1 MSEIFAKPKTFD
13 NQLFIKIASTFCLQN
28 YFYFVIF
35 LKKKREKYA
44 GFQKTPNFTS
54 PKLQTGYFEPFG
66 NQCMPHVKH
75 SRKKKILLV
84 DDEPNILVA
93 LEYLF
98 EEEGFTV
105 QKAFDG
111 HQALMKLQSF
121 HPSIVVLDVMMPGMD
136 GFEVARRIRHIE
148 KYDNIQIVFL
158 TAKGTADDRVT
169 GYSSGGEVYL
179 TKPFDNEELV
189 NIVNEMVEFG

>member
-1 MSEIFAKPKTFD
+1 L
-13 NQLFIKIASTFCLQN
+13 NLQN

-35 LKKKREKYA
+35 SKKKPKKYA
-44 GFQKTPNFTS
+44 GFEKTLIFTS
-54 PKLQTGYFEPFG
+54 PKLRIGYFEPFG
-66 NQCMPHVKH
+66 TLCMSHVKH
-75 SRKKKILLV
+75 PKKKKILLV

-98 EEEGFTV
+98 EEEGFIV

-121 HPSIVVLDVMMPGMD
+121 HPHVVVLDVMMPSMD

-148 KYDNIQIVFL
+148 KFDNIQIIFL
-158 TAKGTADDRVT
+158 TAKGTAEDRRT
-169 GYSSGGEVYL
+169 GYSSGGEIYL

-189 NIVNEMVEFG
+189 NIVNEMLEFG

>member
-1 MSEIFAKPKTFD
+1 
-13 NQLFIKIASTFCLQN
+13 
-28 YFYFVIF
+28 
-35 LKKKREKYA
+35 LKKKAKKYT
-44 GFQKTPNFTS
+44 GFKKTLIFTS
-54 PKLQTGYFEPFG
+54 PKLRTAYFEPFG
-66 NQCMPHVKH
+66 TLSMPHVKH
-75 SRKKKILLV
+75 PKKKKILLV

-111 HQALMKLQSF
+111 HQALLKLQSF
-121 HPSIVVLDVMMPGMD
+121 HPNVVVLDVMMPGMD

-148 KYDNIQIVFL
+148 KFDDVKIVFL
-158 TAKGTADDRVT
+158 TAKGTSEDRRM
-169 GYSSGGEVYL
+169 GYGSGGETYH

-189 NIVNEMVEFG
+189 NVINEMVEFG